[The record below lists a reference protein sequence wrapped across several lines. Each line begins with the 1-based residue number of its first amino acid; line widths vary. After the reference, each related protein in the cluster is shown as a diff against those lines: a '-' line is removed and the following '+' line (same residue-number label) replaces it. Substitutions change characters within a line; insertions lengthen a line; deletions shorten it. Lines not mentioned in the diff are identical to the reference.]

1 MSKWQR
7 LYVVEYR
14 SRSGWCIYGPFPTL
28 RDARVAKAKAE
39 WEKGLTH
46 EFRIVKYTP
55 EVKR

>member
-1 MSKWQR
+1 MSQWQI

-14 SRSGWCIYGPFPTL
+14 SRPGWGIYGVCPTL

-46 EFRIVKYTP
+46 EFRIVKYVP
-55 EVKR
+55 EEK